1 MREEVMVQEDP
12 VALLPP
18 VVRYAVVADDGGS
31 VVNII
36 EAAEGFVV
44 EGAALVP
51 DDGTARIGGVWDGAA
66 FLPPAPA
73 LASVPD
79 VITRR
84 QLLIAL
90 AAAGFISA
98 EEALA
103 AAQTG
108 AVPAAIAGIFD
119 LLSAEEA
126 LAARITWATMTEVYR
141 EDPLISAIVAAGVA
155 SAEQVDELFRIAA
168 EM

>member
-1 MREEVMVQEDP
+1 LPRSDRSAAVRGGGGLRF
-12 VALLPP
+12 VAQLPHEIP
-18 VVRYAVVADDGGS
+18 Q
-31 VVNII
+31 
-36 EAAEGFVV
+36 
-44 EGAALVP
+44 
-51 DDGTARIGGVWDGAA
+51 
-66 FLPPAPA
+66 
-73 LASVPD
+73 
-79 VITRR
+79 R

-119 LLSAEEA
+119 LLPAEQA

-141 EDPLISAIVAAGVA
+141 EDPLINAIVAAGVA
-155 SAEQVDELFRIAA
+155 SAAQVDELFRVAA
-168 EM
+168 GV

>member
-1 MREEVMVQEDP
+1 MMEEVEMREDAVLSP
-12 VALLPP
+12 AVA
-18 VVRYAVVADDGGS
+18 RYAVVSDDGGI

-36 EAAEGFVV
+36 EAVEGFVLD
-44 EGAALVP
+44 GAALVA
-51 DDGTARIGGVWDGAA
+51 DDGTARIGGVWDGAV
-66 FLPPAPA
+66 FRPPVPAPPP
-73 LASVPD
+73 VPN
-79 VITRR
+79 VISRR

-119 LLSAEEA
+119 RLPAEQA

-141 EDPLISAIVAAGVA
+141 GDPLIGALVAAGVA
-155 SAEQVDELFRIAA
+155 TSEQVDDLFRMAA
-168 EM
+168 GV

>member
-1 MREEVMVQEDP
+1 MVQS
-12 VALLPP
+12 AAI
-18 VVRYAVVADDGGS
+18 VRYAVVAGDGGS
-31 VVNII
+31 VVNVI

-51 DDGTARIGGVWDGAA
+51 DDGTARIGGLWDGAA
-66 FLPPAPA
+66 FLPPAPGPEP
-73 LASVPD
+73 VPD
-79 VITRR
+79 VISRR

-90 AAAGFISA
+90 AAAGVVSA

-108 AVPAAIAGIFD
+108 AVPAAIAAIFD
-119 LLSAEEA
+119 LLPAGQA

-141 EDPLISAIVAAGVA
+141 EDPLIAAIVAAGVA
-155 SAEQVDELFRIAA
+155 TADQVDGLFRMASGV
-168 EM
+168 

>member
-1 MREEVMVQEDP
+1 MTLRNPRVNALGSIDGEIEHPRLGWVPFTAAAEDP
-12 VALLPP
+12 EPMGRALHAAAIAGEFGP
-18 VVRYAVVADDGGS
+18 VADY
-31 VVNII
+31 
-36 EAAEGFVV
+36 
-44 EGAALVP
+44 VP
-51 DDGTARIGGVWDGAA
+51 P
-66 FLPPAPA
+66 PPAPPP
-73 LASVPD
+73 VPNA
-79 VITRR
+79 ISRR

-119 LLSAEEA
+119 LLPAEQA

-141 EDPLISAIVAAGVA
+141 EDPLITAIVAAGVA
-155 SAEQVDELFRIAA
+155 TSEQVDELFRVAA

>member
-1 MREEVMVQEDP
+1 MREDVMVQEDTAA
-12 VALLPP
+12 VLPP
-18 VVRYAVVADDGGS
+18 VARYAVVAGDGGI

-51 DDGTARIGGVWDGAA
+51 DDGTARIGGVWDGVA
-66 FLPPAPA
+66 FLPPAPGP
-73 LASVPD
+73 VPVPG

-103 AAQTG
+103 AAQAG

-119 LLSAEEA
+119 LLPAGQA

-141 EDPLISAIVAAGVA
+141 EDPLIGAIVAAGVA
-155 SAEQVDELFRIAA
+155 TAEQVDALFRAA
-168 EM
+168 AGV

>member
-1 MREEVMVQEDP
+1 MNVRNPRFNALGSIDCEIEHPALGWLPFTAAEDDPEPMGRAIYAAAVAGEFGP
-12 VALLPP
+12 VADH
-18 VVRYAVVADDGGS
+18 V
-31 VVNII
+31 
-36 EAAEGFVV
+36 
-44 EGAALVP
+44 
-51 DDGTARIGGVWDGAA
+51 
-66 FLPPAPA
+66 PAPQA
-73 LASVPD
+73 PPPIPA
-79 VITRR
+79 VISRR

-108 AVPAAIAGIFD
+108 AVPAAIAGVFE
-119 LLSAEEA
+119 LLPEEQA

-155 SAEQVDELFRIAA
+155 TTEQVDKLFVRAA
-168 EM
+168 QL

>member
-1 MREEVMVQEDP
+1 MTGTENAAMAQS
-12 VALLPP
+12 VAIG
-18 VVRYAVVADDGGS
+18 RYAVVAGDEGI

-36 EAAEGFVV
+36 EAAEGFLV
-44 EGAALVP
+44 EGATLVP
-51 DDGTARIGGVWDGAA
+51 DDGSAKIGGAWDGAA
-66 FLPPAPA
+66 FLPPAPGPEP
-73 LASVPD
+73 VPD

-108 AVPAAIAGIFD
+108 AVPAAIAAIFD
-119 LLSAEEA
+119 LLSVEEA

-141 EDPLISAIVAAGVA
+141 QDPLIGAIVAAAVA
-155 SAEQVDELFRIAA
+155 SAEQVDELFRVAA
-168 EM
+168 GA

>member
-1 MREEVMVQEDP
+1 MAQS
-12 VALLPP
+12 VAI
-18 VVRYAVVADDGGS
+18 VRYAVVAGDEGS
-31 VVNII
+31 VVNVI

-44 EGAALVP
+44 EGATLVP
-51 DDGTARIGGVWDGAA
+51 DDGTARIGRVWDGAA
-66 FLPPAPA
+66 FLPPANEP
-73 LASVPD
+73 VPVPR

-108 AVPAAIAGIFD
+108 PSRRRSLRSLTCC
-119 LLSAEEA
+119 LLRRRSRRG
-126 LAARITWATMTEVYR
+126 LPGRR
-141 EDPLISAIVAAGVA
+141 
-155 SAEQVDELFRIAA
+155 
-168 EM
+168 